1 MANTPDKPQM
11 SDEERAELRAMIA
24 AGRDLSPEMDES
36 LVDSYAERRAAEKR
50 AKANVQGNGNGN
62 AVVPQQQS
70 GGAVSGTNP
79 AVAIAGMVMVAAIFV
94 TIMIVSGG
102 AYWWIIFPLI
112 GIGGGWWGNHDRRRL
127 DARRAQRY
135 QMRADYYRTRMGYPP
150 EQDAR
155 RLPESTEATTSDSGP
170 LPPPTSAP
178 TLTPPPARS
187 VPPASIPPSTP
198 SASPSGEQPPTNPA
212 G

>member
-1 MANTPDKPQM
+1 MANTPDKSEL
-11 SDEERAELRAMIA
+11 SDDERAELRAMIA

-36 LVDSYAERRAAEKR
+36 LVDSYAERRAAEQQ
-50 AKANVQGNGNGN
+50 AKAKVQGN

-70 GGAVSGTNP
+70 GGTMAGTNP

-94 TIMIVSGG
+94 TIMVVSGG
-102 AYWWIIFPLI
+102 AYWWMIFPLI
-112 GIGGGWWGNHDRRRL
+112 GICGGWWGNHDRRRL
-127 DARRAQRY
+127 DERRAQRY

-155 RLPESTEATTSDSGP
+155 RLPESTEATTRDSGP

-178 TLTPPPARS
+178 TQAHPPARS
-187 VPPASIPPSTP
+187 IPPASAPPSRP
-198 SASPSGEQPPTNPA
+198 STSASGEQPPINPA

>member
-1 MANTPDKPQM
+1 MANTPDKSEL
-11 SDEERAELRAMIA
+11 SDDERAELRAMIA

-36 LVDSYAERRAAEKR
+36 LVDSYAERRAAEQQ
-50 AKANVQGNGNGN
+50 AKAKVQGN

-70 GGAVSGTNP
+70 GGTMAGTNP

-94 TIMIVSGG
+94 TIMVVSGG
-102 AYWWIIFPLI
+102 AYWWMIFPLI
-112 GIGGGWWGNHDRRRL
+112 GICGGWWGNHDRRRL
-127 DARRAQRY
+127 DERRAQRY

-155 RLPESTEATTSDSGP
+155 RLPDPTEATTRDSGP
-170 LPPPTSAP
+170 LPPPASAP
-178 TLTPPPARS
+178 TQAPPPARS
-187 VPPASIPPSTP
+187 IPPASAPPSRP
-198 SASPSGEQPPTNPA
+198 STSASGEQPPINPA

>member
-1 MANTPDKPQM
+1 MANTPDKSQM

-36 LVDSYAERRAAEKR
+36 LVDSYAERRASEQR
-50 AKANVQGNGNGN
+50 AKAKVQSNGN

-70 GGAVSGTNP
+70 GDVVAGTNP
-79 AVAIAGMVMVAAIFV
+79 AVAIAGMAMVAAIFV
-94 TIMIVSGG
+94 TIMIISGG
-102 AYWWIIFPLI
+102 AYWWMIFPLI

-155 RLPESTEATTSDSGP
+155 RLPEATTSGSGP

-178 TLTPPPARS
+178 TQTPPPARS
-187 VPPASIPPSTP
+187 VPPASTPPASGASGEPPS
-198 SASPSGEQPPTNPA
+198 NPA

>member
-1 MANTPDKPQM
+1 MANTPDKSEL
-11 SDEERAELRAMIA
+11 SDDERAELRAMIA

-36 LVDSYAERRAAEKR
+36 LVDSYAERRAAEQQ
-50 AKANVQGNGNGN
+50 AKAKVQGN

-70 GGAVSGTNP
+70 GGTMAGTNP

-94 TIMIVSGG
+94 TIMVVSGG
-102 AYWWIIFPLI
+102 AYWWMIFPLI
-112 GIGGGWWGNHDRRRL
+112 GICGGWWGNHDRRRL
-127 DARRAQRY
+127 DERRAQRY

-155 RLPESTEATTSDSGP
+155 RLPESTEATTRDSGP
-170 LPPPTSAP
+170 LPPPASAP
-178 TLTPPPARS
+178 TQAPPPARS
-187 VPPASIPPSTP
+187 IPPASAPPSRP
-198 SASPSGEQPPTNPA
+198 STSASGEQPPTNPA